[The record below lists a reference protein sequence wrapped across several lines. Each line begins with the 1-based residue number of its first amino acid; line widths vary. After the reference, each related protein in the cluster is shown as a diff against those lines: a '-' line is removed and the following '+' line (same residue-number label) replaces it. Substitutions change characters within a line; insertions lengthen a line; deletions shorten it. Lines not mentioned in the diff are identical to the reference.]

1 MRSVIGLVGPIAS
14 GKGTVA
20 QMFRER
26 GYEYYS
32 LSDMI
37 REEAVRRGLDL
48 KVTRILQD
56 LGDELRQK
64 FGEAVLAE
72 RTVRKINMSEGRKIV
87 IDSIRHPAEARFL
100 KGALKATIVGVDA
113 LADIRWRR
121 FQERGRDTNVKTI
134 EEFLALDARETQEP
148 DEPYKIDVTGCLKL
162 ADFTIT
168 NEGTPDDLMNEVGR
182 FFKETKETD
191 RRRKEG

>member
-1 MRSVIGLVGPIAS
+1 MQSVIGLVGPTSS

-32 LSDMI
+32 LSDRI
-37 REEAVRRGLDL
+37 REELTSRGLPI
-48 KVTRILQD
+48 TRQWLQD

>member
-1 MRSVIGLVGPIAS
+1 MQSVIGLVGPTSS

-87 IDSIRHPAEARFL
+87 IDSIRHPAEARFICVPAPL
-100 KGALKATIVGVDA
+100 LETPPP
-113 LADIRWRR
+113 DI
-121 FQERGRDTNVKTI
+121 G
-134 EEFLALDARETQEP
+134 
-148 DEPYKIDVTGCLKL
+148 
-162 ADFTIT
+162 
-168 NEGTPDDLMNEVGR
+168 
-182 FFKETKETD
+182 
-191 RRRKEG
+191 